1 MPLLRDL
8 GYPVGFLMVVL
19 GRQQLFT
26 ENTITMVLPVMA
38 KPSAARLGTLGRVWG
53 IILAG
58 SMESFMLVANGELSP
73 WRALTGFAIHVFL
86 GNVFGGT
93 VLFAMISHAQVMKE
107 V

>member
-53 IILAG
+53 IILA
-58 SMESFMLVANGELSP
+58 ANLAGTRCGCC
-73 WRALTGFAIHVFL
+73 RAPRPRSST
-86 GNVFGGT
+86 
-93 VLFAMISHAQVMKE
+93 
-107 V
+107 